1 MDLARYEIHRSA
13 EFQFSTFRLR
23 PQASF
28 TMNLREACDTET
40 LLQGPA
46 PDTQIIVCGE
56 TTLVPMAAFQEEE
69 VEDIY
74 NFCFPSEQPRRI
86 FFDTLPFCSS
96 RWTSCGVRNWR
107 KPSPRPVS
115 FPRRP
120 L

>member
-46 PDTQIIVCGE
+46 PDTQIIVWGE

-69 VEDIY
+69 VEDTY
-74 NFCFPSEQPRRI
+74 NFCFPS
-86 FFDTLPFCSS
+86 
-96 RWTSCGVRNWR
+96 
-107 KPSPRPVS
+107 
-115 FPRRP
+115 
-120 L
+120 

>member
-28 TMNLREACDTET
+28 TMNLREACDTEA

-86 FFDTLPFCSS
+86 FFDTLPRANAVLLFSLDELWC
-96 RWTSCGVRNWR
+96 T
-107 KPSPRPVS
+107 K
-115 FPRRP
+115 
-120 L
+120 LE